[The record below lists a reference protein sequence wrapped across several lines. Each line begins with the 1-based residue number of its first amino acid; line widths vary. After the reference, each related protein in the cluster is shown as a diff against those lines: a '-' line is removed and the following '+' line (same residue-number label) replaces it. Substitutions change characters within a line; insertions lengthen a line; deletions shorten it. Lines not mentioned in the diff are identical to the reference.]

1 MSIKSTSL
9 RELKAHTGL
18 IPKVI
23 LLKLFL
29 DMLSR
34 SPADN
39 VTTFVTGG
47 DAFVEDEPALHHV
60 AYVSFASGLFRN
72 FESDLKITREGLSKE
87 QGLYGGLND
96 LLFMFS

>member
-1 MSIKSTSL
+1 MKASFVFICTREYKEYEST
-9 RELKAHTGL
+9 RAHTGL

-39 VTTFVTGG
+39 VTTFFTGG
-47 DAFVEDEPALHHV
+47 DAFVVLHHV
-60 AYVSFASGLFRN
+60 AYVSFASELFRN
-72 FESDLKITREGLSKE
+72 FESDPKNNSRGII
-87 QGLYGGLND
+87 QGIRLIWRIE
-96 LLFMFS
+96 